1 MVQEDQKFPAENAL
15 LGRFE
20 RVADNATIAEELGT
34 LLGRAPLFSDFS
46 QDDIRTLAA
55 YMGVYRAQPAE
66 TIIREGDV
74 GDFMLLIIRGEVE
87 ILKRGHHREQQHMTS
102 VGAGTTIGEMSMID
116 GEPRF
121 ATCVASESA
130 LFAVLTRENLA
141 RIIVEQPMLGAK
153 ILMELVLMLS
163 QRRRATS
170 EKLLGLMD
178 EQPCRVHSGGEVGEP
193 VSDPASHRRPTGRS
207 RSCTPR

>member
-15 LGRFE
+15 LARFE
-20 RVADNATIAEELGT
+20 RVSDNAAIAEELAT

-46 QDDIRTLAA
+46 QDDIRTLAG

-74 GDFMLLIIRGEVE
+74 GDFMLLIVRGEVE

-121 ATCVASESA
+121 ATCRTTQATT
-130 LFAVLTRENLA
+130 FGVLTRDNMA
-141 RIIVEQPMLGAK
+141 KIILEQPQLGSK
-153 ILMELVLMLS
+153 ILVKLVTMLS
-163 QRRRATS
+163 ARLRQTS
-170 EKLLGLMD
+170 AKLMRYMEG
-178 EQPCRVHSGGEVGEP
+178 VIS
-193 VSDPASHRRPTGRS
+193 
-207 RSCTPR
+207 